1 MVRAQWKFGYPLML
15 WNSRFLEQ
23 FNSHR
28 QDAGVFHSKMWFS
41 VWRTITILL
50 QLVLRFSWVHAQ
62 AFISMAIYHYLSLV
76 RCQQRSLLAR
86 ADPVSQ
92 WVLRDRGEEAGGPQH
107 QTENPEVTGGQYGT
121 MPKPNIHSWL
131 MTIHVSLWTDLKR
144 GGYPSI
150 WPSIY
155 PASIQH
161 LSSLY
166 PSIYPSIHHPFVH
179 LSIHL
184 PTYPSIRIS
193 YPPIYLSVCTSCF
206 LYVFLIFLYLSLS
219 LCIYI
224 IIYTSYIYIYMCILY
239 NTLYIYNILVIQYIY
254 IYI

>member
-155 PASIQH
+155 PASLIYPASIQH
-161 LSSLY
+161 LSIYL
-166 PSIYPSIHHPFVH
+166 SIHTSPICPSIHPPT
-179 LSIHL
+179 HL
-184 PTYPSIRIS
+184 PIYPYLLSTYL
-193 YPPIYLSVCTSCF
+193 PICLYFLLSLCLS
-206 LYVFLIFLYLSLS
+206 YLSLS
-219 LCIYI
+219 LSLYVYI
-224 IIYTSYIYIYMCILY
+224 L
-239 NTLYIYNILVIQYIY
+239 
-254 IYI
+254 